1 MSSRRPPAPSGPAG
15 VRNAYASHVDGAA
28 GHYRDA
34 GASYANPHEPGVR
47 EMLRAAVEA
56 WPTLWAPRGGGDDDA
71 LAADDGES
79 NAETASV
86 SVSSDRILDLSCGSG
101 EVTLALRDA
110 GVSVHRVDACDP
122 YTSEAFA
129 RRVGA
134 AVPFYPWSFEDIAC
148 GGVLEGR
155 RWRVVV
161 CSFAMHLC
169 PPSYLRLLCAALAA
183 ATDELIVLTPHKNPH
198 IPPEFGWT
206 LAREAKARS
215 IHWSPYDRVRVVN
228 AVS

>member
-1 MSSRRPPAPSGPAG
+1 M
-15 VRNAYASHVDGAA
+15 N
-28 GHYRDA
+28 
-34 GASYANPHEPGVR
+34 
-47 EMLRAAVEA
+47 
-56 WPTLWAPRGGGDDDA
+56 TLP
-71 LAADDGES
+71 
-79 NAETASV
+79 
-86 SVSSDRILDLSCGSG
+86 
-101 EVTLALRDA
+101 
-110 GVSVHRVDACDP
+110 VHRVDACDP

-183 ATDELIVLTPHKNPH
+183 ATDGERVPVVI
-198 IPPEFGWT
+198 T
-206 LAREAKARS
+206 LVPTRPRSRRERRS
-215 IHWSPYDRVRVVN
+215 LRSFDSRFDTSSMH
-228 AVS
+228 